1 LSLKKKTI
9 SINSLTV
16 APYNLLLSYP
26 KVDDLRVHKI
36 IRKLKGVGLKEV
48 FIQGKTQID
57 GLQVLGK
64 GCTAVVISAKTRY
77 GLTAVKL
84 LRTDS
89 DRKTLKG
96 EGAFLSKVNALGVG
110 PKLYY
115 VTDEFLV
122 LEYIKGKRIGDF
134 IEGLKGRGKAGRLRR
149 VLKDMLSQCFVL
161 DKNKVAHCE
170 LSNPVK
176 HIIIKPNYKPVILDF
191 ESANSNKKYSNV
203 TSLAQSLFVGGKLSP
218 KVRRTLGIKEIKP
231 IIESLREYKQNP
243 KQETFEKVLR
253 NLRLDVK

>member
-1 LSLKKKTI
+1 
-9 SINSLTV
+9 
-16 APYNLLLSYP
+16 
-26 KVDDLRVHKI
+26 
-36 IRKLKGVGLKEV
+36 
-48 FIQGKTQID
+48 
-57 GLQVLGK
+57 
-64 GCTAVVISAKTRY
+64 
-77 GLTAVKL
+77 
-84 LRTDS
+84 
-89 DRKTLKG
+89 
-96 EGAFLSKVNALGVG
+96 
-110 PKLYY
+110 
-115 VTDEFLV
+115 V
-122 LEYIKGKRIGDF
+122 LEHIKGKRIGDF
-134 IEGLKGRGKAGRLRR
+134 IEDLKGRGKAGRLRR

-161 DKNKVAHCE
+161 DKNKIAHCE